1 MTFQKRRSSDTR
13 PHTAQDNFPAVKSH
27 RNPML
32 ALLSATFPD
41 ATAVDLTQSAID
53 LCEALRPLTR
63 ELEQT
68 KAADRD
74 RDAALWSR
82 SNSYSLDMKELEV
95 QLREREKVGGVFRK
109 DNQATSSKNPLPGDE
124 PPSHVSST
132 GDDQY
137 DDDELG
143 GEGLI
148 DKAGGEGFID
158 KALLQCTV

>member
-1 MTFQKRRSSDTR
+1 
-13 PHTAQDNFPAVKSH
+13 
-27 RNPML
+27 ML

-74 RDAALWSR
+74 REAALWSR
-82 SNSYSLDMKELEV
+82 SNSCSLDMKELEV
-95 QLREREKVGGVFRK
+95 QQRNRENVGRVLRK
-109 DNQATSSKNPLPGDE
+109 DNQGPSSKNHLPGDE
-124 PPSHVSST
+124 PPSLVSST

-137 DDDELG
+137 DDD
-143 GEGLI
+143 
-148 DKAGGEGFID
+148 D
-158 KALLQCTV
+158 